1 MSGFSEAKS
10 AMEMAQSAVMI
21 GQEHFQK
28 AYYEATPQKEK
39 EKAEAEYRLA
49 EKKFQEAI
57 RFKPDW
63 VKPYLHLGRTYFV
76 QKKYKEAADSYE
88 KAFKITPSGEIA
100 LQYASALEKGG
111 YYKEA
116 RIVLEKLREEE
127 IKKLQDKKIKD
138 ESSIQILNEFI
149 DRLQSREEGRQKD

>member
-1 MSGFSEAKS
+1 MPI
-10 AMEMAQSAVMI
+10 V
-21 GQEHFQK
+21 
-28 AYYEATPQKEK
+28 P
-39 EKAEAEYRLA
+39 
-49 EKKFQEAI
+49 
-57 RFKPDW
+57 P
-63 VKPYLHLGRTYFV
+63 
-76 QKKYKEAADSYE
+76 YE